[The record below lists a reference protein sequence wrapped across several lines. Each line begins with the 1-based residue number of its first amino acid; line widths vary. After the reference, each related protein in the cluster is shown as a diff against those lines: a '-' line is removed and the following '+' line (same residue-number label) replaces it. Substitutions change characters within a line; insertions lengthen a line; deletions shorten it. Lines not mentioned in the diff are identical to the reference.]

1 LSLRLPRREIDWN
14 ESPWKVDIFEDN
26 DDMHALRTSIVTIN
40 HALTVGLLTMYFLPM
55 YLLKCADE
63 LAVLWQSLA
72 ERAKSRVDLL
82 KNTAAKEQQ
91 IIDLEQ
97 EFKQVHEAA
106 AAEKKRLEDEL
117 AEEKRKAKE
126 ATAQFKTVSIGRS
139 NLCVGSPCSSSKKV
153 FLWYANCDV
162 S

>member
-1 LSLRLPRREIDWN
+1 MTVLSRAGQKSGRPAE
-14 ESPWKVDIFEDN
+14 
-26 DDMHALRTSIVTIN
+26 
-40 HALTVGLLTMYFLPM
+40 
-55 YLLKCADE
+55 KCR
-63 LAVLWQSLA
+63 SGP
-72 ERAKSRVDLL
+72 
-82 KNTAAKEQQ
+82 KEQQ